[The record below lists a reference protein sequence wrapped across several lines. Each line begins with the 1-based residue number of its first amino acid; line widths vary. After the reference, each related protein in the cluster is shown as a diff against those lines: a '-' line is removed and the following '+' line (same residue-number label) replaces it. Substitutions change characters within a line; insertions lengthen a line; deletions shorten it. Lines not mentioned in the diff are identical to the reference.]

1 MNPVEKN
8 SINALAEAIKSAEN
22 PSNDNEIGGFTA
34 ADLINALLS
43 EPDKKVRS
51 KMIKEFSERHE
62 DVAKFLADHA
72 DLINA
77 EVEAALIGAA
87 VGGTHTE
94 KEVSYK
100 GGRKSVKTKRVKA
113 LPNVT
118 ALQFLLKNRL
128 PGKYSD
134 KPVGDTEIEDVSGIE
149 EELYGDNS

>member
-1 MNPVEKN
+1 MNPVEKDN
-8 SINALAEAIKSAEN
+8 IKALAEAIKSAEN
-22 PSNDNEIGGFTA
+22 PQNDNEIGGSTA
-34 ADLINALLS
+34 ADLINAILA
-43 EPDKKVRS
+43 EPDKKKRTQMM
-51 KMIKEFSERHE
+51 KDYAARRK
-62 DVAKFLADHA
+62 DVAKFIADHA

-77 EVEAALIGAA
+77 EAEAALIGAA

-94 KEVSYK
+94 KEVSFR
-100 GGRKSVKTKRVKA
+100 GGKKSVKTKRVKA

-134 KPVGDTEIEDVSGIE
+134 KPVGDTEVEDVSAIE